1 MNFMYQNNRRSF
13 TLLELLITIVVSS
26 IIIICCIHIFYGT
39 YFLNLNQR
47 KNYSKLEQINY
58 AMNYIEKE
66 ISDSL
71 EIKVNSDEIE
81 LKRYRYNSFL
91 SENNRHTVSKI
102 NKITYKIIKYGSK
115 YEIRRIS
122 KNILNSTYY
131 GSNLLIN
138 DLDFFLVERIDNYLV
153 IKVSFN
159 GKEYSKYIFLKNSKF
174 NYLSGGNWYET

>member
-71 EIKVNSDEIE
+71 ETKVTSDEIE

-91 SENNRHTVSKI
+91 SENNRHTVSK
-102 NKITYKIIKYGSK
+102 
-115 YEIRRIS
+115 
-122 KNILNSTYY
+122 
-131 GSNLLIN
+131 
-138 DLDFFLVERIDNYLV
+138 
-153 IKVSFN
+153 
-159 GKEYSKYIFLKNSKF
+159 
-174 NYLSGGNWYET
+174 

>member
-1 MNFMYQNNRRSF
+1 M
-13 TLLELLITIVVSS
+13 
-26 IIIICCIHIFYGT
+26 
-39 YFLNLNQR
+39 
-47 KNYSKLEQINY
+47 
-58 AMNYIEKE
+58 
-66 ISDSL
+66 
-71 EIKVNSDEIE
+71 
-81 LKRYRYNSFL
+81 